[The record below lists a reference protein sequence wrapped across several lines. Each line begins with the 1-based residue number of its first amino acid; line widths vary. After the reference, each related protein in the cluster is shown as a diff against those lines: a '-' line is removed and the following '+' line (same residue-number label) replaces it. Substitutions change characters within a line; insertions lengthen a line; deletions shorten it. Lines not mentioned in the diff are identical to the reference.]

1 MKIYIYDRIT
11 KEYLGEDEA
20 DQDPLDKD
28 NFLIPANAT
37 TKAPLENK
45 EGFAN
50 IWNSAEWIH
59 EEDNRGVK
67 IFDLNGNSS
76 TVDYLGAIRDGFATS
91 YTPIIEAPR
100 IAPLSMRQCRL
111 KLLKMNL
118 LEVVEAEM
126 QKDKALSIE
135 WEYATEIA
143 INNPLVLMLSEK
155 LGLNEEARIKMFEEA
170 RLL

>member
-1 MKIYIYDRIT
+1 MEETKTEDIKISFYIRVKEDKKIVTYLNTNIHEIKDTDIPVSFEEYDYALSIN
-11 KEYLGEDEA
+11 A
-20 DQDPLDKD
+20 
-28 NFLIPANAT
+28 NFLDAN
-37 TKAPLENK
+37 NK
-45 EGFAN
+45 P
-50 IWNSAEWIH
+50 IRIDSAEI
-59 EEDNRGVK
+59 VK
-67 IFDLNGNSS
+67 PY
-76 TVDYLGAIRDGFATS
+76 VA
-91 YTPIIEAPR
+91 PI
-100 IAPLSMRQCRL
+100 SMRQCRL